1 MNYADL
7 LKSYIKESRLTLD
20 EICDQLMKKKKIS
33 ISREHLSRLQNGKTP
48 PTSDEMNRAIAE
60 ITGGDA
66 EALVTAAYTEKAP
79 EEIKESLQDAVELNF
94 VARVIQVLAEF
105 VDFYRNNGYPQED
118 MQFKIH
124 ELSETLRLKQIFH
137 LDTTRLD
144 NEPEYAIELIRQLR
158 HYFFPSTSV
167 LTRWGGEVEID
178 FSKYI
183 DERGNVIVSDEYK
196 NRYRRMVEQSIN
208 NPKNDPL
215 YEYMTINQGD
225 ITEILPPKNDH
236 ILNDPDIQFIM
247 RAKKELSPKAYE
259 QFMKAAKK
267 MKQAFEEDE
276 DD

>member
-1 MNYADL
+1 MDYADL
-7 LKSYIKESRLTLD
+7 LKLYIEQSRYTLD
-20 EICDQLMKKKKIS
+20 ELSELLNKKHVSASKQY
-33 ISREHLSRLQNGKTP
+33 LSKLQNGRTP
-48 PTSDEMNRAIAE
+48 PASDELNRAIAE

-124 ELSETLRLKQIFH
+124 ELADTLRIKRMYR

-158 HYFFPSTSV
+158 HHFFPSTAV

-196 NRYRRMVEQSIN
+196 NRYRKMVEQSIN

-215 YEYMTINQGD
+215 YEYMTNNQGD
-225 ITEILPPKNDH
+225 ITEILIPQNDY